1 MNMVSN
7 LRGEFM
13 GKRVVVVGTQWGDE
27 GKGKV
32 TDFLATQADVVVR
45 SQGGN
50 NAGHTIL
57 FNGKKFALHFLPSG
71 ILNPKITNYMTNGMV
86 IEPQSFFKELEGL
99 KKSDINDFCLFIS
112 DRAHVIMPYHLTLD
126 GVLDELKGADA
137 VGTTKKGIGPA
148 YTDKV
153 SRIGIRIGDL
163 LNPIMLEQRLKAAL
177 KFTNAY
183 LTALGQQTFHF
194 DDLYPRYLEYGNRLK
209 PYIAD
214 TSLLLNRDID
224 ANKKILFEGAQG
236 VMLCIEQGTYPF
248 VTSSSPSAAAVPLNA
263 GISPMALT
271 DVIGV
276 TKAYSTRV
284 GGGVFPTEF
293 EDEIAKTIREVG
305 HEYGT
310 TTGRPRRIGWLD
322 IVVLKHTKRV
332 SGLTGLAIMLL
343 DVLSGLKNIKIC
355 THYELDGKIIDYVPG
370 NYADFVKVKPIYIE
384 LPGWTEN
391 ITQVS
396 RFSDL
401 PMNAQ
406 QYLKTI
412 EKLSGVNITLFS
424 VGPDRTQTVVLKDI
438 FE

>member
-1 MNMVSN
+1 
-7 LRGEFM
+7 M
-13 GKRVVVVGTQWGDE
+13 GKLVVVVGTQWGDE

-57 FNGKKFALHFLPSG
+57 FNHQKFALHFLPSG

-86 IEPQSFFKELEGL
+86 IEPKAFFLELEGL
-99 KKSDINDFCLFIS
+99 NKVGITDYQLHIS
-112 DRAHVIMPYHLTLD
+112 DRAHVIMPYHLALD
-126 GVLDELKGADA
+126 GILENLKGSEA

-153 SRIGIRIGDL
+153 SRSGIRIGDL
-163 LNPIMLEQRLKAAL
+163 LHPEMLKQRLRANL
-177 KFTNAY
+177 NFTNRF
-183 LTALGQQTFHF
+183 LSSLGEKGFEF
-194 DDLYPRYLEYGNRLK
+194 DELYPSYLEYGKKLA
-209 PYIAD
+209 PYVCD
-214 TSLLLNRDID
+214 TSLLLNQEIEAGKR
-224 ANKKILFEGAQG
+224 ILFEGAQG

-271 DVIGV
+271 DVVGV

-284 GGGVFPTEF
+284 GGGAFPTEF
-293 EDEIAKTIREVG
+293 EDNIAKQIREVG

-322 IVVLKHTKRV
+322 TVVLKHTKRV

-343 DVLSGLKNIKIC
+343 DVLSGLETLKIC
-355 THYELDGKIIDYVPG
+355 THYELDGRIIEYVPG
-370 NYADFVKVKPIYIE
+370 NYADFIRVNPIYQE
-384 LPGWTEN
+384 LPGWNEDITGVQSLDQLPEN
-391 ITQVS
+391 AKT
-396 RFSDL
+396 
-401 PMNAQ
+401 
-406 QYLKTI
+406 YLRTI
-412 EKLSGVNITLFS
+412 ETLTGVPITLFS
-424 VGPDRTQTVVLKDI
+424 VGPDRTQTVVLKQI

>member
-1 MNMVSN
+1 
-7 LRGEFM
+7 M
-13 GKRVVVVGTQWGDE
+13 GKLVVVVGTQWGDE

-57 FNGKKFALHFLPSG
+57 FNHQKFALHFLPSG

-86 IEPQSFFKELEGL
+86 IEPKAFFLELEGL
-99 KKSDINDFCLFIS
+99 NKVGITDYQLHIS
-112 DRAHVIMPYHLTLD
+112 DRAHVIMPYHLALD
-126 GVLDELKGADA
+126 GILENLKGSEA

-153 SRIGIRIGDL
+153 SRSGIRIGDL
-163 LNPIMLEQRLKAAL
+163 LHPEMLKQRLRANL
-177 KFTNAY
+177 NFTNR
-183 LTALGQQTFHF
+183 LLLSLGEKGFEF
-194 DDLYPRYLEYGNRLK
+194 DELYPSYLEYGKKLA
-209 PYIAD
+209 PYVCD
-214 TSLLLNRDID
+214 TSLLLNQEIEAGKR
-224 ANKKILFEGAQG
+224 ILFEGAQG

-271 DVIGV
+271 DVVGV

-284 GGGVFPTEF
+284 GGGAFPTEF
-293 EDEIAKTIREVG
+293 EDNIAKQIREVG

-322 IVVLKHTKRV
+322 TVVLKHTKRV

-343 DVLSGLKNIKIC
+343 DVLSGLETLKIC
-355 THYELDGKIIDYVPG
+355 THYELDGRIIEYVPG
-370 NYADFVKVKPIYIE
+370 NYADFIRVNPIYQE
-384 LPGWTEN
+384 LPGWNEDITGVQSLDQLPEN
-391 ITQVS
+391 AKT
-396 RFSDL
+396 
-401 PMNAQ
+401 
-406 QYLKTI
+406 YLRTI
-412 EKLSGVNITLFS
+412 ETLTGVPITLFS
-424 VGPDRTQTVVLKDI
+424 VGPDRTQTVVLKQI